1 MKITEVRVLAKRM
14 NAPHPTLVEVE
25 TDEGITGIGATAAP
39 PYVMAPL
46 IEEGV
51 KSMRSFIIGEDP
63 TDTNRLWKTLFETW
77 QARNFGRGGEGGLAV
92 NAMSAIDIALWDIAG
107 KTHQIPI
114 YKLLGDTIQPKVM
127 VYASAGAYADKEFS
141 EGIYKHKP
149 KEALVNESND
159 YVKQG
164 FKAVKF
170 GWGNFYQPEDL
181 EALSAIRETIGP
193 DIHLMLD
200 SAWMGYLEEG
210 HTYKDAIK
218 IAKALEP
225 FDIYF
230 LEEALNPYDLEGFK
244 ILTEETD
251 IKIATGE
258 SLTTL
263 RDFLTFIDHKACD
276 IIQPDVQQIGVTTFI
291 EVARR
296 AEEAGILCIPHCPWS
311 AIAVAGH
318 LQILSTLSNGAMIEY
333 PAFSSFV
340 DEGERLPK
348 LQVMHNKM
356 IEHPLIYDD
365 GYLKLPEYPGLGL
378 GNFVP
383 EGVAELAALCCEDKL
398 S

>member
-1 MKITEVRVLAKRM
+1 MKITEVRVVARGIK
-14 NAPHPTLVEVE
+14 APHPTLVEVQ

-39 PYVMAPL
+39 PYVIAPL

-51 KSMRSFIIGEDP
+51 MSMRSFLIGEDP
-63 TDTNRLWKTLFETW
+63 SDTNRLWKLLFETW

-107 KTHQIPI
+107 KVHGVPI
-114 YKLLGDTIQPKVM
+114 FKLLGDAIQSKVM

-149 KEALVNESND
+149 EKELVQESRNF
-159 YVKQG
+159 VKQG
-164 FKAVKF
+164 FKAIKF
-170 GWGNFYQPEDL
+170 GWGNFYKQEDL
-181 EALSAIRETIGP
+181 ETLSAIREAIGP
-193 DIHLMLD
+193 DIYLMLD

-210 HTYKDAIK
+210 YTLKDAIK
-218 IAKALEP
+218 IAKTLEQ

-230 LEEALNPYDLEGFK
+230 LEEALNPYDLKGFK
-244 ILTEETD
+244 TLTAETD

-263 RDFLTFIDHKACD
+263 RDFLTFIDNRACD
-276 IIQPDVQQIGVTTFI
+276 IIQPDVQQIGISTFV

-318 LQILSTLSNGAMIEY
+318 LQILSTLSNGVMIEF

-348 LQVMHNKM
+348 LKIMHHKL

-365 GYLKLPEYPGLGL
+365 GYLKLPDKPGLGL
-378 GNFVP
+378 GNFIP
-383 EGVAELAALCCEDKL
+383 DGVAELESLCSE
-398 S
+398 